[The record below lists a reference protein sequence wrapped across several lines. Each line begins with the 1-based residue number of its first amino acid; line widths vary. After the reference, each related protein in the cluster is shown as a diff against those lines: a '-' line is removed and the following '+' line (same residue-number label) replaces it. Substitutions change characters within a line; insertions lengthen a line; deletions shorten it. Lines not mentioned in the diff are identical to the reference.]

1 MRSFWAI
8 DRLRLY
14 STGFLAAVLVL
25 LSGYAGQRAWTSRR
39 AFVVEN
45 AVNIEGELAALMHLW
60 GQQVEQSVM
69 AWLSGLA
76 DEPAPGLAELRQRSK
91 VPWFDAW
98 MLLEPGPQGLVMRW
112 PRPSQHEDAEA
123 VLAEPCIGLAA
134 QLQTAGAAVEAA
146 QAYAACSPETD
157 EALLYARIQAGRLYL
172 SLGSPDVALAVLDDR
187 RVPLRLPFVEGVHRG
202 LDLRR
207 LVQRMEVA
215 ALAEQALQDG
225 EGRAEALTFLA
236 DQVLSLPAPQLKE
249 ALSVAERVIG
259 RDLPEAATP
268 ERRAELARAQR
279 RVAAVQVV
287 ADTMAAVA
295 PTLSPDRLLLTHA
308 EGPFPRWTLAWTALA
323 DGRVAVLLIDSEALL
338 RPIMRTA
345 REGPMGD
352 YRLVD
357 RDHRV
362 IFGDGSVLDPRDH
375 VEVPVGAL
383 FPQLHIAAGRSPQTR
398 TDQVAEDLLS
408 VLGPV
413 VAALLL
419 SGMAL
424 SMQLAADRRARELS
438 ERQDAFIARVTH
450 ELKTPL
456 AGIRVMAETLELGAA
471 DDPAT
476 RSRFLG
482 KILGECDNLG
492 ARIDEVLAAAR
503 RPELGGTRR
512 LPLDD
517 LARVVV
523 GRWGPRFAA
532 QNADLVADLRPTV
545 AVDID
550 EPLMQDALGNL
561 LDNALK
567 YHKTGQRLRCE
578 VRSYQHGAWAVV
590 EVADNGIGVPA
601 AMRRKIFE
609 RFVRVEG
616 PGRGKSGGHG
626 LGLAF
631 VGEAIAAHSGLVECV
646 EGIDGGARFRM
657 KLRDP
662 RARGFSGWVSRLR
675 GAIPTPRT

>member
-14 STGFLAAVLVL
+14 STVFLAAVLVL
-25 LSGYAGQRAWTSRR
+25 LSAYAGQRAWSSRR
-39 AFVVEN
+39 EFVVEN
-45 AVNIEGELAALMHLW
+45 AVSVEGELTALMHLW

-69 AWLSGLA
+69 AWLSGLP
-76 DEPAPGLAELRQRSK
+76 DEPAPGLTEHRQRSK
-91 VPWFDAW
+91 VPWFDGW
-98 MLLEPGPQGLVMRW
+98 MLLEPGPAGLVMRW
-112 PRPSQHEDAEA
+112 PRPSEHEDAEA
-123 VLAEPCIGLAA
+123 TLAEPCIGLAA
-134 QLQTAGAAVEAA
+134 QRQTAGEATAAALEFARCEPA
-146 QAYAACSPETD
+146 DD
-157 EALLYARIQAGRLYL
+157 EALLFARLQAGRLYL
-172 SLGSPDVALAVLDDR
+172 SLGSPDLALATLDER
-187 RVPLRLPFVEGVHRG
+187 RLPLRLGFVEGVHRG

-207 LVQRMEVA
+207 LAQRLEIA
-215 ALAEQALQDG
+215 AQAELALQQP
-225 EGRAEALTFLA
+225 EAHAATLAFLA
-236 DQVLSLPAPQLKE
+236 DEIMGLPAPQLKE
-249 ALSVAERVIG
+249 TLAVAERILS
-259 RDLPEAATP
+259 RDLPAAATP
-268 ERRAELARAQR
+268 ERLAELARAQR
-279 RVAAVQVV
+279 RVVAVQAVL
-287 ADTMAAVA
+287 DTMGAVA
-295 PTLSPDRLLLTHA
+295 PTLSPDRLHLSHA
-308 EGPFPRWTLAWTALA
+308 EGAFPQWILAWTALPA
-323 DGRVAVLLIDSEALL
+323 GQVAVLLIDSEALL
-338 RPIMRTA
+338 RPIMRIA
-345 REGPMGD
+345 REGPVAE

-357 RDHRV
+357 RGHRV
-362 IFGDGSVLDPRDH
+362 IFGDGATLDPRH
-375 VEVPVGAL
+375 HIEVPVGPL
-383 FPQLHIAAGRSPQTR
+383 FPQLHIAAGRSPQSR
-398 TDQVAEDLLS
+398 PVDVAEDLLS
-408 VLGPV
+408 VLAPV

-471 DDPAT
+471 EDPAT

-512 LPLDD
+512 MPLDD

-532 QNADLVADLRPTV
+532 QNAELVADLRPTS
-545 AVDID
+545 AVNID

-567 YHKTGQRLRCE
+567 YRKTGQKLRCE
-578 VRSYQHGAWAVV
+578 VRTFQHGAWAVV

-601 AMRRKIFE
+601 PMRRKIFE

-631 VGEAIAAHSGLVECV
+631 VGEAAAAHRALVDCA
-646 EGIDGGARFRM
+646 EGIDGGASFRL

-662 RARGFSGWVSRLR
+662 KARGFAGWVSRLR
-675 GAIPTPRT
+675 GAIPTPRS